1 MQRRGP
7 VYGAWMARI
16 LAPVWNSGVTLVA
29 LTMLFW
35 AGSVIVGRAA
45 ADLLPPVLFTFL
57 RWTGALILVVPLAWP
72 HLRADLAALWGRRW
86 VVALLAVLST
96 VAYNILVYR
105 GLHQTTAVNA
115 LLMQSV
121 MPLAILLAGL
131 ALFNE
136 RPGWRQAGAILLSLA
151 GVAVIVAQGSV
162 DTLRH
167 LTFNPGD
174 LLILTAVAA
183 FAVYSAVLRRRPDV
197 HPLSLAA
204 ALFAIGVLLLG
215 PLALAE
221 HAAGARAVLSPA
233 SVAAVAYAIVF
244 ASLLATLCY
253 NRGVALL
260 GAARAGQY
268 SHLQPVFGT
277 VLAVLFLG
285 ESLHLYHA
293 AGVAMIGA
301 GLAAAGRGDQPRKE
315 TGPA

>member
-1 MQRRGP
+1 MLRRM
-7 VYGAWMARI
+7 VQL
-16 LAPVWNSGVTLVA
+16 LAPIWNSGAVLIS

-57 RWTGALILVVPLAWP
+57 RWTGALLLVLPLAWP
-72 HLRADLAALWGRRW
+72 HLRADLPALWRRRW

-121 MPLAILLAGL
+121 MPLAILLAAL
-131 ALFNE
+131 VLFNE
-136 RPGWRQAGAILLSLA
+136 RPGWRQAGAIMVSLA
-151 GVAVIVAQGSV
+151 GVAVIVAQGSW

-167 LTFNPGD
+167 LTFNAGD
-174 LLILTAVAA
+174 LLILLAVLA
-183 FAVYSAVLRRRPDV
+183 FAVYSALLRRRPAV
-197 HPLSLAA
+197 HALSLVA
-204 ALFAIGVLLLG
+204 ALFAIGVPVLG
-215 PLALAE
+215 VMALAE
-221 HAAGARAVLSPA
+221 HWTGARAVLSPA
-233 SVAAVAYAIVF
+233 SAAAVGYAVVF

-253 NRGVALL
+253 NRAVGLL
-260 GAARAGQY
+260 GAARAGQF

-293 AGVAMIGA
+293 GGVALIAA
-301 GLAAAGRGDQPRKE
+301 GLAASNLAAAGRQG
-315 TGPA
+315 